1 MTKTAATEAFWQDF
15 VRHAGL
21 GAADYQVV
29 AFGGSWRMATEL
41 AELVVA
47 SIKRATASLM
57 RDYAKGRWPLPAVGD
72 FVVVIDGAGTPRCI
86 WRTTEI
92 EIKPLDTADAR
103 FAWDEGEGDR
113 TLDWWLAAHRRYFA
127 RQAAREGFEMHD
139 AIETVFERFTVVWPL
154 TIADSAAALGTSA
167 ATTNPG

>member
-1 MTKTAATEAFWQDF
+1 MKTVATEVFWQDF

-29 AFGGSWRMATEL
+29 AFGDNSGMATEL
-41 AELVVA
+41 AALVVA
-47 SIKRATASLM
+47 GTKRATASLI
-57 RDYAKGRWPLPAVGD
+57 RDYADGRLPGVGD
-72 FVVVIDGAGTPRCI
+72 FVVVVDGAGAPRCI
-86 WRTTEI
+86 WRTVEI
-92 EIKPLDTADAR
+92 EIKPLDAVDAR

-127 RQAAREGFEMHD
+127 RQAARDGFEMHD

-154 TIADSAAALGTSA
+154 TIADS
-167 ATTNPG
+167 

>member
-1 MTKTAATEAFWQDF
+1 MATKTAATEAFWHDF

-29 AFGGSWRMATEL
+29 AFGDSSGMATEL
-41 AELVVA
+41 AALVVA
-47 SIKRATASLM
+47 GTKRATASLM
-57 RDYAKGRWPLPAVGD
+57 RDYADGRLPLPAVGD
-72 FVVVIDGAGTPRCI
+72 FVVMVDGAGAPRCI

-92 EIKPLDTADAR
+92 EINPLDTVDAR

-113 TLDWWLAAHRRYFA
+113 SLEWWLAAHRRYFA
-127 RQAAREGFEMHD
+127 REAARDGFEMHD

-154 TIADSAAALGTSA
+154 AIADS
-167 ATTNPG
+167 